1 MVKAVLSFILFACVF
16 SFSSY
21 AQGPKVDAP
30 RVTLGVPRSLDT
42 AHVTCEA
49 LLANT
54 RLVAVDQRWRV
65 TRFSISFTLPDGK
78 TYGPFQTEGCDL
90 TDAQKKLIKRLKGKN
105 AEINITQINVL
116 FNGIEKFTYPITLRY
131 NQ

>member
-1 MVKAVLSFILFACVF
+1 MVKAVLSFILFACVC
-16 SFSSY
+16 FSSLY

-54 RLVAVDQRWRV
+54 RLIAVDQRWRV

-90 TDAQKKLIKRLKGKN
+90 TDQQKKLIKRLKGKN

-116 FNGIEKFTYPITLRY
+116 FNGMEKFTYPIRLRY